1 MDAMIAKRQTQVKS
15 EKLTRYRGADI
26 PMSVIRRF
34 ARQVVEQFQPDK
46 IILFGSYAYGLP
58 HADNDVDILVV
69 MQAKNVTTWPFEF
82 ATPFAPP
89 FQLISSCEL
98 PSTSSGAYEKET
110 GSCAKSSVKGKS
122 SMKKATKAWVRK
134 AEDDYQTARNGL
146 DSKTGLNDQV
156 CLQFILFNS
165 TAPPASASTAR

>member
-69 MQAKNVTTWPFEF
+69 MQAKNVTDLAIRIRHAVRAPFPIDLIVR
-82 ATPFAPP
+82 TPKYLEWGLREGDWFLREIVS
-89 FQLISSCEL
+89 QGKVL
-98 PSTSSGAYEKET
+98 YEK
-110 GSCAKSSVKGKS
+110 GDQGVGAKSRRRLSNRSK
-122 SMKKATKAWVRK
+122 W
-134 AEDDYQTARNGL
+134 ARLKDG
-146 DSKTGLNDQV
+146 SQ
-156 CLQFILFNS
+156 
-165 TAPPASASTAR
+165 